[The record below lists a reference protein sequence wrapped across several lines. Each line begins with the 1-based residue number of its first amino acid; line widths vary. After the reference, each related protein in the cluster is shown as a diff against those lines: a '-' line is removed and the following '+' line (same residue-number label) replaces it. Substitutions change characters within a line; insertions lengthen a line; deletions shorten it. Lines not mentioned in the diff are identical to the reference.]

1 VDEDSLSKVHINV
14 LFDMLVARTTEIM
27 NLDKKEDNIE
37 FGIKKKEIELLQRI
51 IITRRSEFPPG

>member
-14 LFDMLVARTTEIM
+14 LFDMLVERTTEVM

-37 FGIKKKEIELLQRI
+37 FGIKRKEIELLQRI
-51 IITRRSEFPPG
+51 IIARRSEFPPG

>member
-1 VDEDSLSKVHINV
+1 
-14 LFDMLVARTTEIM
+14 MLVERTTEII

-51 IITRRSEFPPG
+51 IIARRSEFPPG